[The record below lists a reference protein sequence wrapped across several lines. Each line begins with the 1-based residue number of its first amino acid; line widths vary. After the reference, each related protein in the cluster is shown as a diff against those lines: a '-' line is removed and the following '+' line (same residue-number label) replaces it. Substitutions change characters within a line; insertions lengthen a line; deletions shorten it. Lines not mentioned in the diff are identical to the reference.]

1 MGNTEFDHIDRL
13 YHYTTVES
21 LALILKNRTLRL
33 NPLDKMDDLQEAQ
46 SQSRQ
51 NYGQFIY
58 VSSWTDMKEESIP
71 MWKMYSSMTS
81 GVRISLPPCPFQIF
95 DFQQRDFRDL
105 TLEERAGM
113 YQTQA
118 LYPVVNVANEFAEG
132 NLLWFVNI
140 GQLLR
145 KVEYTNDS
153 EKIFPKLEQ
162 IKGERIQI
170 DLGRMGIYKNEN
182 WSFQKEYRYRIMSL
196 PVGKKLGPNGI
207 QDWNVFV
214 NVLIQIGN
222 ITRFRPYIDLRLAGN
237 MLDQMVITTSP
248 AISPANQIIVESLLH
263 QFCPKARIESSALV
277 GQVR

>member
-1 MGNTEFDHIDRL
+1 MDNTKFDQIDRL

-51 NYGQFIY
+51 DYGQFVY

-95 DFQQRDFRDL
+95 DLSQNCFRDP
-105 TLEERAGM
+105 TIQERASM
-113 YQTQA
+113 YTTTA
-118 LYPVVNVANEFAEG
+118 LYPVVNTCDELERG
-132 NLLWFVNI
+132 NISTGTNI
-140 GQLLR
+140 GQQLR
-145 KVEYTNDS
+145 KVEYTDDV
-153 EKIFPKLEQ
+153 EKLCPKLEKTDGAKAY
-162 IKGERIQI
+162 IA
-170 DLGRMGIYKNEN
+170 LNMMGIYKSSI
-182 WSFQKEYRYRIMSL
+182 WSFQSEYRYLIRSIPCNIL
-196 PVGKKLGPNGI
+196 KGNGFKNWDIVVNAMI
-207 QDWNVFV
+207 QM
-214 NVLIQIGN
+214 GN
-222 ITRFRPYIDLRLAGN
+222 IKSNREYIDLRLAGN

-263 QFCPKARIESSALV
+263 QFCPKARIESSSLA
-277 GQVR
+277 GKVR